1 MTVHLHALSTRHLR
15 GSLALATLVGVSAA
29 TLLWG
34 RIRYEVLVAV
44 AWDVAVL
51 IFMLAMLHATSG
63 FDERRMLH
71 KVRHRAPSSLLV
83 AGTAFSAALFGIYA
97 LMLLL
102 TASSDSAPAKAVQ
115 LTVALVTTLLSWSL
129 VHLLFALEYAKL
141 FYLAPDEAEDTPP
154 PGGLQFPGGHTPDY
168 ANPEHGGRTRGY
180 GAVPWLQ
187 SFQADQDTYRSRQR
201 KKDEEAERIRR
212 LEAFVLQS
220 EEREKAREEWMQAQI
235 QRQVQAALSQM
246 MKGQGTSQPE
256 VNVSPPGQLKSSCAS
271 TEVPTIQ
278 DNTKLHF
285 PVDINVGTHVYEMEF
300 RGDEKSHHVHDL
312 ILTRIT
318 G

>member
-83 AGTAFSAALFGIYA
+83 AGTALSAALFGIYA

-141 FYLAPDEAEDTPP
+141 FYLAPDEAEDMPP

-168 ANPEHGGRTRGY
+168 ADFLY
-180 GAVPWLQ
+180 F
-187 SFQADQDTYRSRQR
+187 SFIIGVAAQTADVAITSRPMRRRSL
-201 KKDEEAERIRR
+201 AHSLI
-212 LEAFVLQS
+212 AFLFNTVIL
-220 EEREKAREEWMQAQI
+220 
-235 QRQVQAALSQM
+235 AA
-246 MKGQGTSQPE
+246 T
-256 VNVSPPGQLKSSCAS
+256 
-271 TEVPTIQ
+271 
-278 DNTKLHF
+278 
-285 PVDINVGTHVYEMEF
+285 INVAAGL
-300 RGDEKSHHVHDL
+300 G
-312 ILTRIT
+312 
-318 G
+318 